1 MNKIREFLIRI
12 LTGNETMDLDDVKIP
27 SFKIGKGL
35 YIATSLV
42 VPLGICLLASKFMD
56 INSREFTIVL
66 LTLLI
71 NIGIVLCWILYN
83 LMKTIKF
90 SFKEKVGLACIPFV
104 VIVLCV
110 IYFDFI

>member
-1 MNKIREFLIRI
+1 MNKITEFLIRI

-71 NIGIVLCWILYN
+71 NIGIN
-83 LMKTIKF
+83 
-90 SFKEKVGLACIPFV
+90 
-104 VIVLCV
+104 
-110 IYFDFI
+110 D

>member
-1 MNKIREFLIRI
+1 MNKITEFLIKT
-12 LTGNETMDLDDVKIP
+12 LTGNETMDLDDVKFP

-83 LMKTIKF
+83 LMKTIKL
-90 SFKEKVGLACIPFV
+90 SFKEKVGFACIPFV
-104 VIVLCV
+104 VILLCV

>member
-1 MNKIREFLIRI
+1 MSEITKFLIKVFV
-12 LTGNETMDLDDVKIP
+12 GSETMDLDDVKIP

-83 LMKTIKF
+83 LMKTIKL
-90 SFKEKVGLACIPFV
+90 SFKEKVGFACIPFV

>member
-1 MNKIREFLIRI
+1 MGEITKFLIKVFV
-12 LTGNETMDLDDVKIP
+12 GSETMDLDDVKIP

-56 INSREFTIVL
+56 INSREFTILL
-66 LTLLI
+66 LTLLV
-71 NIGIVLCWILYN
+71 NIGIVLGWILYN
-83 LMKTIKF
+83 LLNAIKL
-90 SFKEKVGLACIPFV
+90 SVKEKIGLACIPFIV
-104 VIVLCV
+104 VILCV